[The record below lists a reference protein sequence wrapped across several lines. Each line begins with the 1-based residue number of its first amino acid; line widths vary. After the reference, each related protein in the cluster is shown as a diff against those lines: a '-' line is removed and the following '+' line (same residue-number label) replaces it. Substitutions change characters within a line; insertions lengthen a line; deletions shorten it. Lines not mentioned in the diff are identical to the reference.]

1 MDDPLMFRMI
11 PDFHGEDCAIDFDI
25 GPAMLAIT
33 PDDFEAELCTYYRN
47 HGDDEVDPFLDMISS
62 GNHVRD
68 SLGEYATEGPPDKP
82 YQGGECEVCHR
93 HWYSDEGYEIVSVEG
108 RDDVF
113 MWFDRNRPDLVE
125 RGLISGEYGKR
136 LPFLTRTVINRVLR

>member
-1 MDDPLMFRMI
+1 MEDPLMFRMV
-11 PDFHGEDCAIDFDI
+11 PDFHGIDCAIDFDI
-25 GPAMLAIT
+25 GPAMLAIS
-33 PDDFEAELCTYYRN
+33 PEDFETELCTYYRN
-47 HGDDEVDPFLDMISS
+47 HGDEELDPFLDMISS
-62 GNHVRD
+62 GNQIRD

-82 YQGGECEVCHR
+82 YRGGECGVCGES
-93 HWYSDEGYEIVSVEG
+93 WYADEGHEIVSVDG

-125 RGLISGEYGKR
+125 RGLISGDHGKR